1 MTQLPQYQNPLAI
14 AMPPGFECARVSVK
28 VTSENYRDVIAFVA
42 KAVRNG
48 VPLFAPDEIPPGAE
62 NSAQPYRVCPPGEAE
77 AAPKRRKPSIATL
90 VKRAEKTGKAV
101 TSITTRDG
109 TTINFG
115 DPKPSEANNPWLADI
130 AKATKQ

>member
-90 VKRAEKTGKAV
+90 PRSFLQRRPAARQPCS
-101 TSITTRDG
+101 SISRSVCPMG
-109 TTINFG
+109 
-115 DPKPSEANNPWLADI
+115 
-130 AKATKQ
+130 